1 MSQVHS
7 TEAIKAISVKV
18 EAPKREIPNG
28 TWRIDRIALKD
39 LEF

>member
-18 EAPKREIPNG
+18 EAPKREIRNG